1 VTFLKDPVSRARDL
15 IHDDVVRFQAT
26 LEETLKPQADYLT
39 ETEYETYR
47 RGKKLRPIML
57 MLAAR
62 MVLPDGVAELP
73 EKVIKAAVSLEMLHV
88 ATLIHDDIV
97 DVAPVRRGLRT
108 VYSER
113 GTEMAVLLGDMQ
125 FIQAIR
131 CFVDG
136 IDTQEDMYLIKMVL
150 DTGFDICRGEL
161 DEIMTDPHSDPVLL
175 RQRYYRTI
183 DRKTATL
190 FALACESG
198 CMLAGGTKR
207 QAFYLS
213 RYGRRFGTAFQIM
226 DDIFDVVRPEHLAGK
241 SPGIDIEQGRLSLPI
256 LYALED
262 FEEGHVLRRILR
274 KEPHTA
280 EDLAMAVESVGVSAG
295 TMKAYSK
302 AREYALEAV
311 DFLSEFPASVYRTA
325 LEEIATHAVDRDFME
340 PD

>member
-1 VTFLKDPVSRARDL
+1 MKDPISRAREL
-15 IHDDVVRFQAT
+15 IQADVIRFQNT

-57 MLAAR
+57 LLAAR
-62 MVLPDGVAELP
+62 MVLPEGQADLP
-73 EKVIKAAVSLEMLHV
+73 QKVIQAAVSLEMLHV

-97 DVAPVRRGLRT
+97 DFAPTRRGLKT

-113 GTEMAVLLGDMQ
+113 GTEMAVLVGDMQ

-131 CFVDG
+131 CFVEG
-136 IDTQEDMYLIKMVL
+136 ISVQEDMYLVKMVL
-150 DTGFDICRGEL
+150 DVGFDICRGEM
-161 DEIMTDPHSDPVLL
+161 DEIMTDAQSDPVHL
-175 RQRYYRTI
+175 RERYFRTI

-198 CMLAGGTKR
+198 CMLAGGTRR

-213 RYGRRFGTAFQIM
+213 RYGRRFGMAFQIM
-226 DDIFDVVRPEHLAGK
+226 DDIFDLVRPEHLAGK

-256 LYALED
+256 LYALEEAGED
-262 FEEGHVLRRILR
+262 DMLRRILR
-274 KEPHTA
+274 KEAHTA
-280 EDLAMAVESVGVSAG
+280 EDLSHAIESVGLSSA
-295 TMKAYSK
+295 TMKAYSQ
-302 AREYALEAV
+302 ARQCALEAV
-311 DFLSEFPASVYRTA
+311 DFLSEFPVSVYRDA
-325 LEEIATHAVDRDFME
+325 LQEIASYVVDRDFME